1 MQTGGVTIAAG
12 YEGCIFSPKLNVD
25 PSGLAT
31 DSDDFTNIT
40 KAYMIESS
48 FINERDMLTRVNAIT
63 GGRGVIN
70 ILGTDIIKSFPED
83 YNTEMCSSIKSK
95 LTPINITTD
104 NEGNKLLDGVNLTEI
119 SPVADKYI
127 QFTDIIPVEGSAE
140 EQESLKV
147 YSQLSSIL
155 EPLKPASIR
164 KTGQFIK
171 SWIRK
176 YRQYKENLDK
186 GEPLVYC
193 LHQKKITSNI
203 ENHILHP
210 WTHNPEGKSQEKWPM
225 QNFRNS
231 FEALLKISHSNIIH
245 HDMTTVNIFH
255 DDTIV
260 LIGDWGLSID
270 IGPDDVF
277 EKNFDFFTHFH
288 DIGVVYNFKTSSII
302 KLDELC
308 TKMVSGGRGRQ
319 VSRGTIICTLLYFLW
334 EDRNTILEEIRTKY
348 SGDENYPRII
358 NLIKYISSL
367 KNKEEM
373 KEILKIVMK
382 HSDLYIYI
390 EAVAPLIDI
399 TQEQSNYL
407 VDQFRN
413 HQNYDSFYEVLSK
426 VEQTQVS
433 PPDDIIPILTEKR
446 NQIIKIIGPSSKGGR
461 KIRKARTGKKRY
473 KKRTTRRIYR

>member
-83 YNTEMCSSIKSK
+83 YHIEFCQSIKDK
-95 LTPINITTD
+95 LTPIDITTD
-104 NEGNKLLDGVNLTEI
+104 EAGNKFLYGAKLSEI
-119 SPVADKYI
+119 SPIADKFI

-140 EQESLKV
+140 EKESNQV
-147 YSQLSSIL
+147 YSQLSTIL
-155 EPLKPASIR
+155 EPLKPREFR
-164 KTGQFIK
+164 KMIHFVK

-176 YRQYKENLDK
+176 YKQYKENLDK
-186 GEPLVYC
+186 GDPVVYC

-203 ENHILHP
+203 ENHIIHS

-225 QNFRNS
+225 QNFRDA
-231 FEALLKISHSNIIH
+231 FEALLKISHNNIIH

-255 DDTIV
+255 DDTNV

-277 EKNFDFFTHFH
+277 EEKMDFFTHFH
-288 DIGVVYNFKTSSII
+288 EIGVVYNFKTSSIV

-308 TKMVSGGRGRQ
+308 IQIVKGGRGRQ
-319 VSRGTIICTLLYFLW
+319 VSRETIICTLLYFLW
-334 EDRNTILEEIRTKY
+334 EYRNTILEEIRTKY
-348 SGDENYPRII
+348 SEHENYPKII

-390 EAVAPLIDI
+390 KAVAPLIDI
-399 TQEQSNYL
+399 TEEQSNYL

-426 VEQTQVS
+426 VEQTHVS
-433 PPDDIIPILTEKR
+433 PPDDIIPILTDKR
-446 NQIIKIIGPSSKGGR
+446 NQIVKIIGPTSKGGR
-461 KIRKARTGKKRY
+461 KIRKAKTGKRRY